1 MPNKRVAAW
10 AAPNP
15 LVLWHLAFASILAA
29 PVASATQPPGVAAQ
43 LACRPEA
50 APGRVL
56 CELKYRAAPG
66 LRLVWADALVTKTP
80 DFVRPLRSRVS
91 PERFSD
97 ETPGERKLSLG
108 FVASQAGV
116 GQISVQARAVV
127 CRGVGQAESCRSES
141 QPVVA
146 QIRVGS

>member
-1 MPNKRVAAW
+1 MPNRRVAARVFG
-10 AAPNP
+10 P
-15 LVLWHLAFASILAA
+15 LALHLGLAGVLASPL
-29 PVASATQPPGVAAQ
+29 ASATQPPGVTAQ

-80 DFVRPLRSRVS
+80 DFVRPLRSRIS

-127 CRGVGQAESCRSES
+127 CRGAGQAESCRSES
-141 QPVVA
+141 QHVVA
-146 QIRVGS
+146 EVRVGF